1 METGDGPVGNG
12 TSCKLVYT
20 RRMYLTKVFLF
31 LIKKKSEHAQHK
43 VNTDIDSAAV
53 LPHDMF
59 SSNRS

>member
-1 METGDGPVGNG
+1 
-12 TSCKLVYT
+12 
-20 RRMYLTKVFLF
+20 MYLTKVFLF
-31 LIKKKSEHAQHK
+31 LIKKSEHAQHK